1 MYSELGAAT
10 TNVHIRVSRHAT
22 IDAPGWI
29 PNPRSTNSGE
39 IWHVDAHWPSET
51 KFCFGGRAEGGIP
64 PPQKKMP
71 GINVGQLGS
80 CAAPGTHSLRHRLTQ
95 TVGVCRTDRRWR
107 GPRHSSGVHGDG
119 DRCVAPMPSV
129 THLGHW
135 PTTMPPLC
143 RRRRRAIKARRRRR
157 RLRSHTPPAV
167 SRIQTRPPT
176 TSGHHATPRFHP
188 HPPRFGGRS
197 VAEWL
202 ACCSWTQ
209 AQKCPGSNRAV
220 TTLSANSLRQT
231 VHTHRASVHQAAK
244 LVAAVLRVAWV
255 TAGLA
260 ESNGSLTPGL

>member
-1 MYSELGAAT
+1 MCSELGAAT

-22 IDAPGWI
+22 MYTSIAAPGWI

-39 IWHVDAHWPSET
+39 IWHVDAHWPPKPS
-51 KFCFGGRAEGGIP
+51 FVSGGGRAEGGIP
-64 PPQKKMP
+64 PPPQKKDAWNKRRATGLLCCP
-71 GINVGQLGS
+71 
-80 CAAPGTHSLRHRLTQ
+80 RHPFATQ
-95 TVGVCRTDRRWR
+95 TVGVCRTD
-107 GPRHSSGVHGDG
+107 GDG

-167 SRIQTRPPT
+167 SRIQTGPPT

-188 HPPRFGGRS
+188 RPLRFGGRS

-202 ACCSWTQ
+202 ACWSWTQ
-209 AQKCPGSNRAV
+209 AQKGPGVQIAQSRRCRV
-220 TTLSANSLRQT
+220 TVLG
-231 VHTHRASVHQAAK
+231 K
-244 LVAAVLRVAWV
+244 LF
-255 TAGLA
+255 
-260 ESNGSLTPGL
+260 TPIVPLFTKQQNW

>member
-1 MYSELGAAT
+1 MSTFESLDTQLCIPALPRRDG
-10 TNVHIRVSRHAT
+10 SRIPVPPILVKSGTLTHT
-22 IDAPGWI
+22 GLRNQVLFRGDA
-29 PNPRSTNSGE
+29 RRE
-39 IWHVDAHWPSET
+39 E
-51 KFCFGGRAEGGIP
+51 FLP
-64 PPQKKMP
+64 PPKKKMP
-71 GINVGQLGS
+71 GINVGQLGLS
-80 CAAPGTHSLRHRLTQ
+80 ALPGTHSLRHRLTQ

-107 GPRHSSGVHGDG
+107 GPQHSSGVHGDG
-119 DRCVAPMPSV
+119 DRRVAPMPSV

-157 RLRSHTPPAV
+157 RRLRSHTPPAV

-188 HPPRFGGRS
+188 RPLRFGGGS

-202 ACCSWTQ
+202 ACWSWTQ
-209 AQKCPGSNRAV
+209 AQKGPGSNRAV
-220 TTLSANSLRQT
+220 TTLSGNSLRQT